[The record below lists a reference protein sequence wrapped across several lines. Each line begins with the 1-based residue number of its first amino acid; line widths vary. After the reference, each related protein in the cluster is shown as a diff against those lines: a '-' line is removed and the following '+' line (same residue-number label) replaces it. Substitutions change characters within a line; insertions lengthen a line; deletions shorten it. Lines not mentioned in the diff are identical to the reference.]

1 MPLASWI
8 LAIAPSLPVDVAER
22 ASAAIQCSHGP
33 IPRVVVIADFSQPSS
48 ARRLWALDLVDRR
61 LLAHDWVSHGWRS
74 DLNRDGIPESF
85 SNIQDSHQ
93 TSLGLYRIAEP
104 YLGQAGPSYR
114 LDGLTPG
121 FNDRARERAVVLHPS
136 EHVRP
141 GWAGRSQ
148 GCPAVRPE
156 VIDRLA
162 DHAHDSVLW
171 VDGGPIQSPGCGVCP
186 AI

>member
-22 ASAAIQCSHGP
+22 AAAAIQCSHGST
-33 IPRVVVIADFSQPSS
+33 PRVVLIADFTQPSS
-48 ARRLWALDLVDRR
+48 ARRLWALDLVNRR
-61 LLAHDWVSHGWRS
+61 LLAHDWVSHGVGS
-74 DLNRDGIPESF
+74 DIDRNGLPESF
-85 SNIQDSHQ
+85 SNIVNSHQ
-93 TSLGLYRIAEP
+93 SSLGLYRIAEP
-104 YLGQAGPSYR
+104 YVGQTGPSFR

-148 GCPAVRPE
+148 GCPAVRAE
-156 VIDRLA
+156 VIQRL
-162 DHAHDSVLW
+162 DHHSGDSLIW
-171 VDGGPIQSPGCGVCP
+171 IDGGPHLSPGCGICP
-186 AI
+186 VT